1 MSAAGT
7 AAPEQV
13 VDPGDVPTRTL
24 RTGARIPAVGMGTFG
39 SDTYGP
45 AQVAEA
51 VRGALRAGYR
61 LVDCASVYGNEDAV
75 GAVLGEAVASGE
87 VRRDEL
93 FVMTKVWNDAHDPQ
107 DAVASVRRSLAD
119 LRLDVLDAV
128 FVHWPFP
135 NHHPPMADPDARD
148 PRAQPYDHARY
159 LRLWRALEGLVDEG
173 VVRHLGTSNMTV
185 PKLRLLLRDA
195 RVLPALNEME
205 LHPCFQQQE
214 LFAFCGENDVQPV
227 GYSPLGSPSRPQ
239 RDRTEE
245 DPVDVEHPVVR
256 AVAERHGIHPVAV
269 CLKWAVARGQVP
281 IPFSVKPAQ
290 YAANLAA
297 AASDPLAPEE
307 VEELRA
313 ADTGSRLIKG
323 QVFLWPG
330 ARSWEDLWDVDGAVT
345 GGTSLEAPAAGGPG
359 C

>member
-1 MSAAGT
+1 MSTAGT
-7 AAPEQV
+7 ATAQQG
-13 VDPGDVPTRTL
+13 VDPRDVPTRTL
-24 RTGARIPAVGMGTFG
+24 RTGARIPAIGMGTFG

-45 AQVAEA
+45 QQVAEA

-61 LVDCASVYGNEDAV
+61 LVDCASVYGNEEAV
-75 GAVLGEAVASGE
+75 GAVLGEALTGGSVG
-87 VRRDEL
+87 RDDL
-93 FVMTKVWNDAHDPQ
+93 FVMTKVWNDAHDPR

-135 NHHPPMADPDARD
+135 NHHPPMADLDARD
-148 PRAQPYDHARY
+148 PHAQPYDHERY
-159 LRLWRALEGLVDEG
+159 MRLWRALEDLVDDG

-205 LHPCFQQQE
+205 MHPCFQQRE
-214 LFAFCGENDVQPV
+214 LFRFCVENGVQPV

-239 RDRTEE
+239 RDRTED

-256 AVAERHGIHPVAV
+256 AVAERHGVHPVAM
-269 CLKWAVARGQVP
+269 CLKWAVAHGQIP
-281 IPFSVKPAQ
+281 IPFSVKPSQ
-290 YAANLAA
+290 YTANLTAVTG
-297 AASDPLAPEE
+297 DPLTPEE

-323 QVFLWPG
+323 QVFLWPE
-330 ARSWEDLWDVDGAVT
+330 ARSWEDLWDVEGTVT
-345 GGTSLEAPAAGGPG
+345 GGTSLDAPPAGGPR